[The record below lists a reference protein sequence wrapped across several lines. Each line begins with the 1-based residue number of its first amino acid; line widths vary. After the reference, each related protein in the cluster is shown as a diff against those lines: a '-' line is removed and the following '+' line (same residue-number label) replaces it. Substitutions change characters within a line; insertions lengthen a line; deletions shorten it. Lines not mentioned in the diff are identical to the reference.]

1 MKFHVV
7 HHVTLTLLISDH
19 DNEGV
24 MASQTCRVAEGR
36 WWMKQGT
43 HFRDRPHNTAIS
55 KIKICSTEATWHAI
69 MSTW

>member
-24 MASQTCRVAEGR
+24 MASQACRVAEGR
-36 WWMKQGT
+36 
-43 HFRDRPHNTAIS
+43 
-55 KIKICSTEATWHAI
+55 
-69 MSTW
+69 